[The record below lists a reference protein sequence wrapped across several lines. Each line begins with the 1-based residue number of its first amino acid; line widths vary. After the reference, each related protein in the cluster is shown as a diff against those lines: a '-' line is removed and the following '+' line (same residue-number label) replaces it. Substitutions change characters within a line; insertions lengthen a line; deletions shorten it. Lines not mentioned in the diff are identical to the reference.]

1 MKVKTEDE
9 LPEVNSKEWRERFIT
24 EDKLTEAINILR
36 NFVNDHHEKDV
47 SKKVRSAVIYLDKAM
62 ADDELV
68 MVYYP

>member
-1 MKVKTEDE
+1 MSDYVTENE
-9 LPEVNSKEWRERFIT
+9 
-24 EDKLTEAINILR
+24 LTEAINILC

>member
-1 MKVKTEDE
+1 MSDYVTEDE
-9 LPEVNSKEWRERFIT
+9 
-24 EDKLTEAINILR
+24 LTEAINILC